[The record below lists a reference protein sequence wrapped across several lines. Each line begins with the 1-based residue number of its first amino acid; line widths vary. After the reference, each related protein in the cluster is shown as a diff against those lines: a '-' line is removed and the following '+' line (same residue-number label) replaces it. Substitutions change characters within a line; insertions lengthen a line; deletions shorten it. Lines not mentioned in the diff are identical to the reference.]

1 MEKLHIVIVDGMKV
15 WVKGIIS
22 EANVTIAKCVKT
34 GRFVSVKLAKAA
46 LSNVYAVWNS
56 TTLLQAFR
64 EANRLWVEKLQS
76 SLVYFATLAN
86 ACAKHGLM
94 KSHKAYDTYAQRV
107 CTELSY
113 MGWALV

>member
-1 MEKLHIVIVDGMKV
+1 MEQVHIVVVDGMKV
-15 WVKGIIS
+15 WVKGTIS
-22 EANVTIAKCVKT
+22 EANVTIAKDIHT
-34 GRFVSVKLAKAA
+34 GKFVSPKLAKAA
-46 LSNVYAVWNS
+46 LLNVYAVWNS

-86 ACAKHGLM
+86 KCAKHGLE
-94 KSHKAYDTYAQRV
+94 KSYKTYNAYAQKA
-107 CTELSY
+107 CNELSY

>member
-1 MEKLHIVIVDGMKV
+1 MEQVHIVIVDGMKV

-22 EANVTIAKCVKT
+22 EANVTIAKDLAT

-64 EANRLWVEKLQS
+64 EANKAWVEKLQS
-76 SLVYFATLAN
+76 SLVYFANMAN
-86 ACAKHGLM
+86 KAAKHGLE
-94 KSHKAYDTYAQRV
+94 KSYKTYNAYAQKA
-107 CTELSY
+107 CNELSY

>member
-1 MEKLHIVIVDGMKV
+1 MEQVHIVIVDGMKV

-22 EANVTIAKCVKT
+22 EANVTLAKDIET
-34 GRFVSVKLAKAA
+34 GRFVSVKLAKEA
-46 LSNVYAVWNS
+46 LLNVYAVWNS

-64 EANRLWVEKLQS
+64 EANKAWAEKLQS

-86 ACAKHGLM
+86 KCAKHGLT
-94 KSHKAYDTYAQRV
+94 KSHKVYNTCAQKA
-107 CTELSY
+107 CNELSY